1 LRSSRGS
8 KSASILTLPEK
19 NKIELVKDYI
29 SQLPNADQKDPPE
42 ENRIEIEKP
51 LKSDAELNN
60 MASLINSLQLP
71 EAEIDIFTGNP
82 LDFWFFMA
90 TFTWYLLTNNVF

>member
-60 MASLINSLQLP
+60 MATHQLSS
-71 EAEIDIFTGNP
+71 
-82 LDFWFFMA
+82 
-90 TFTWYLLTNNVF
+90 TFGG